1 MSRRRRPPLWPRI
14 ALLAAALVVAALLI
28 ALIERLFVGL
38 SGGLSRGGEGRDP
51 QFAQP
56 AEQVT
61 RPPEPETPVSAEA
74 LETDPSLGW
83 VYENET
89 PVDKTAEQLSR
100 EEAARPLPDFRP
112 PFCIS

>member
-14 ALLAAALVVAALLI
+14 ALLVAGLVVAALLVV
-28 ALIERLFVGL
+28 LIVRLFTGL
-38 SGGLSRGGEGRDP
+38 AGGLHRGSEGADP

-61 RPPEPETPVSAEA
+61 RPPEMDEPASAEA
-74 LETDPSLGW
+74 LEEDPSLGW

-89 PVDKTAEQLSR
+89 PVDKTAEELSR
-100 EEAARPLPDFRP
+100 EEAAKP
-112 PFCIS
+112 

>member
-14 ALLAAALVVAALLI
+14 ALLAVALAVAVLLI
-28 ALIERLFVGL
+28 VLIARLFIGL
-38 SGGLSRGGEGRDP
+38 AGGMQRGSDGADP
-51 QFAQP
+51 QFARP

-61 RPPEPETPVSAEA
+61 RPPEPEEPVSAEA
-74 LETDPSLGW
+74 LEEDPSLGW

-100 EEAARPLPDFRP
+100 EEAAKP
-112 PFCIS
+112 